1 MSEVSKWYNPIS
13 TTNDTE
19 VKGIPLSE
27 LSLAIRCAVCG
38 KAVSLTPLEARYT
51 TFRLCDECIKAI
63 KFAKTLMKNNP
74 NMNIDGDDGK

>member
-1 MSEVSKWYNPIS
+1 MSEWINPIG

-19 VKGIPLSE
+19 VKSIPLSE
-27 LSLAIRCAVCG
+27 PGYAIPCAACG
-38 KAVSLTPLEARYT
+38 KAVSLTQSEARYT

-63 KFAKTLMKNNP
+63 KWAKIQMKSA

>member
-1 MSEVSKWYNPIS
+1 MSEWINPIS

-27 LSLAIRCAVCG
+27 PSLAIRCAVCG
-38 KAVSLTPLEARYT
+38 KAVSLTQSEARYT

-74 NMNIDGDDGK
+74 NMNVDGDDGK